1 MAEQLPEQ
9 AIKSDGREYPED
21 PPPLLGTWRR
31 MYFVVIGWLTFLIVV
46 FYLFARRFAP

>member
-1 MAEQLPEQ
+1 MAEQLPEH
-9 AIKSDGREYPED
+9 AIESHGREHADD

-31 MYFVVIGWLTFLIVV
+31 MYFVVIGWLAFLILV

>member
-1 MAEQLPEQ
+1 MKEE
-9 AIKSDGREYPED
+9 

-31 MYFVVIGWLTFLIVV
+31 LYAAVLGWLLFLIVI